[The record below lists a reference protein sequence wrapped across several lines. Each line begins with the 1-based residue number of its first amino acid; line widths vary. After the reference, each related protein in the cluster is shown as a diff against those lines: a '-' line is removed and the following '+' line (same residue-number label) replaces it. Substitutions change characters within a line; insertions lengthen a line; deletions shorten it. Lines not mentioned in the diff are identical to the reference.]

1 MQSLTSSACF
11 QFFLDD
17 CLIVALLRSPGIVDT
32 DMGKAGAASVGL
44 TTEQL
49 GAITPLASVEGI
61 LNVVD
66 VATKATHGGKFWS
79 YTGEELTY

>member
-1 MQSLTSSACF
+1 
-11 QFFLDD
+11 
-17 CLIVALLRSPGIVDT
+17 
-32 DMGKAGAASVGL
+32 MGKAGAASVGL

-61 LNVVD
+61 LSVVD